1 MYFAVQIKRGSTKPV
16 LGKGRI
22 GPTKRKKIQVLWKSA
37 VLGERMT
44 KVWHYGVAD
53 LFQNETHILESAI
66 PVDEH

>member
-1 MYFAVQIKRGSTKPV
+1 MEEC
-16 LGKGRI
+16 
-22 GPTKRKKIQVLWKSA
+22 

-44 KVWHYGVAD
+44 NVGHYGVAD